1 MRDNVTGRPDPEGP
15 TSRRAVLIG
24 LGLGLTTLGCTASDS
39 TTPRPGRPAGSPS
52 TPPGG
57 QAAACVL
64 TPEGTEGPYYLDLD
78 LNRPDITDGRPGTPL
93 RLGITLVDATSCGPI
108 EGGAVDIW
116 HADAGGLYS
125 GFDDERNSRFLRGV
139 QITDSA
145 GTVRFTTI
153 VPGWYDN
160 RTVHIH
166 VKAFIGGREV
176 HTGQLYFSED
186 VISAVTRVRPYSDR
200 SDPRTDNEN
209 DFLFRRSG
217 DNSILALSGTAS
229 TGYQAQIVL
238 GVRG

>member
-1 MRDNVTGRPDPEGP
+1 MPDNVTGRPDPAP

-24 LGLGLTTLGCTASDS
+24 VGLGLTTLGCTAPDS
-39 TTPRPGRPAGSPS
+39 TTPGPSRSAG
-52 TPPGG
+52 PPGG
-57 QAAACVL
+57 QPAACVL

-78 LNRPDITDGRPGTPL
+78 LNRADITDGRPGAPL
-93 RLGITLVDATSCGPI
+93 RLGITLVDATSCRPI

-125 GFDDERNSRFLRGV
+125 GIENERNSRFLRGLQV
-139 QITDSA
+139 TDSA

-209 DFLFRRSG
+209 DFLFGRSG
-217 DNSILALSGTAS
+217 ASSILAVSGTAS
-229 TGYQAQIVL
+229 MGYQARITL
-238 GVRG
+238 GVRA